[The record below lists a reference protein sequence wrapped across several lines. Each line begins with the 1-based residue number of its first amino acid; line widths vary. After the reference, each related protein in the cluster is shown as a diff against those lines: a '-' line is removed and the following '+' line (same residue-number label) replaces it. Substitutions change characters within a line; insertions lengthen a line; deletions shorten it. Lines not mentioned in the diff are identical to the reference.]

1 MAPQALQPS
10 TIRTVK
16 ATAPVLRELGLE
28 ITRRMY
34 ERLFVN
40 EEIKNLFNQSHHG
53 EEGTQPRALAGAVHA
68 FADNVDRLE
77 QLAPMVERIAQK
89 HVALDIRPEH
99 YPYVGEA
106 LLGALRDVLGQAAT
120 GEVIA
125 AWAEAYQ
132 FLADIL
138 IDREGALYR
147 EAESAP
153 GGWSGWREFVVDR
166 VEPESEVITSFYLRP
181 LDGGGVKDFA
191 PGQYLTMAPDVP
203 GHGRLVRNYS
213 VSSAPGHGT
222 YRISV
227 KREDPPSGAPYA
239 PPGAVS
245 GYLHRDAVPGTV
257 LPIRPPAGEFT
268 LDDETQRPLVLISGG
283 VGLTPL
289 VSMLDALVDRGVQRE
304 IWFVHGA
311 LHGRH
316 HAMHRHV
323 RELVAAHPNIRS
335 VVFYEFPTPED
346 VPGVDYDHP
355 GRITMDWIRDN
366 LPVREADFYF
376 CGPRGLMRMLAI
388 GLRALDVPDER
399 IRFEFFGPAEAL
411 YA

>member
-89 HVALDIRPEH
+89 HVALDIRPGH

-191 PGQYLTMAPDVP
+191 
-203 GHGRLVRNYS
+203 
-213 VSSAPGHGT
+213 
-222 YRISV
+222 
-227 KREDPPSGAPYA
+227 
-239 PPGAVS
+239 
-245 GYLHRDAVPGTV
+245 
-257 LPIRPPAGEFT
+257 
-268 LDDETQRPLVLISGG
+268 
-283 VGLTPL
+283 
-289 VSMLDALVDRGVQRE
+289 
-304 IWFVHGA
+304 
-311 LHGRH
+311 
-316 HAMHRHV
+316 
-323 RELVAAHPNIRS
+323 
-335 VVFYEFPTPED
+335 
-346 VPGVDYDHP
+346 
-355 GRITMDWIRDN
+355 
-366 LPVREADFYF
+366 
-376 CGPRGLMRMLAI
+376 
-388 GLRALDVPDER
+388 
-399 IRFEFFGPAEAL
+399 
-411 YA
+411 